1 MLKNEKSAKRN
12 DHQNR
17 KSEVFCNKNRKTDLK
32 ISQNR
37 KTENLNAR
45 LAKATKANFRIR
57 LVKLF
62 FSIKS
67 RGLYVTGGC
76 YGWVPREYECRRPQ
90 IKYFLGGQGTVWKE
104 GRMGPRYIWNQDGR
118 SFRNLVSRALYP
130 FSKAREKRPGD
141 EVGSF
146 R

>member
-37 KTENLNAR
+37 KTENLNAP

-57 LVKLF
+57 LVKPF
-62 FSIKS
+62 FFHKKS
-67 RGLYVTGGC
+67 RSLR
-76 YGWVPREYECRRPQ
+76 YGRLLW
-90 IKYFLGGQGTVWKE
+90 
-104 GRMGPRYIWNQDGR
+104 M
-118 SFRNLVSRALYP
+118 SA
-130 FSKAREKRPGD
+130 KR
-141 EVGSF
+141 V
-146 R
+146 RV